1 MPPVTRGTFEQDL
14 AAARSRDGGYGL
26 AAGGPS
32 EVEPTAIA
40 AIALE
45 DTAARAWL
53 ARAQRPDGGFAA
65 RDGRPE
71 SPSVAALAAL
81 ALGDGA
87 ARSRALDH
95 VLATRAPTV
104 GESGNEDG
112 DGRNGWG
119 WTDDSYSWVE
129 PTSRVLLAI
138 KLLRPTDTA
147 TREEAVRVLR
157 ERHCNDGGWN
167 YGSTSVKG
175 VDLQGYAQTTAVA
188 LMALQGE
195 RASLVTPGVR
205 FLRSRWRAEPG
216 GLTLAQTALALD
228 LVGSPGGDDVR
239 EALAQAYS
247 RTRFLGNTLALAWA
261 ALATAPPDVRARL
274 RSIG

>member
-1 MPPVTRGTFEQDL
+1 M
-14 AAARSRDGGYGL
+14 
-26 AAGGPS
+26 
-32 EVEPTAIA
+32 
-40 AIALE
+40 
-45 DTAARAWL
+45 
-53 ARAQRPDGGFAA
+53 
-65 RDGRPE
+65 
-71 SPSVAALAAL
+71 
-81 ALGDGA
+81 GDEA

-95 VLATRAPTV
+95 VLARRAPTV

-119 WTDDSYSWVE
+119 WTDDSYAWVE

-147 TREEAVRVLR
+147 TRDEAVRILH

-175 VDLQGYAQTTAVA
+175 VDLRGYAQTTAVA
-188 LMALQGE
+188 LMGLQGE
-195 RASLVTPGVR
+195 SASLVAPGVR

-239 EALAQAYS
+239 ESLAQAYS

-261 ALATAPPDVRARL
+261 TLATAPPDVRARL